1 MKAREGIIASQ
12 MGDECVLVPV
22 GEAAN
27 EIHGIVRLNETGSFI
42 WNAITQGLEE
52 EEIAKRITEEYE
64 VDFDGALN
72 AVRTLVARLKEAKL
86 VE

>member
-12 MGDECVLVPV
+12 MGDEYVLVPV

-27 EIHGIVRLNETGSFI
+27 DIHGIVRLNETGSFI
-42 WNAITQGLEE
+42 WKGITQGQEE
-52 EEIAKRITEEYE
+52 EEIARHLIEEYA
-64 VDFDGALN
+64 VDLDTARD
-72 AVRTLVARLKEAKL
+72 AVRTMIARLKDAKL

>member
-27 EIHGIVRLNETGSFI
+27 DIHGIVRLNETGSFI

-52 EEIAKRITEEYE
+52 QEIARRLTEEYT
-64 VDFDGALN
+64 VDLDTARS
-72 AVRTLVARLKEAKL
+72 AVDTLIVRLKDAKL